1 MANALFPSE
10 IAAPASNVFFL
21 SRQGIGDQVI
31 DPEDETGFVDENALE
46 HTVLSEFRII
56 GGQINFP
63 HIIGRETQR
72 SSHRLPNDA
81 GRTLPRRE
89 VLIGASF
96 VKRDARDPLRTFI
109 LRALGAYRPP
119 HIPSAQP
126 AHITNK
132 KNHKL

>member
-56 GGQINFP
+56 GGKINFP

-72 SSHRLPNDA
+72 SSHRLRIDA
-81 GRTLPRRE
+81 VRTLAGRE
-89 VLIGASF
+89 VLIGASC
-96 VKRDARDPLRTFI
+96 VKREARDPRRTFI
-109 LRALGAYRPP
+109 LDDWCADRKSTRL
-119 HIPSAQP
+119 
-126 AHITNK
+126 
-132 KNHKL
+132 